1 MAFNLTAQLNVAL
14 NTASLKNAANTI
26 NSQLKDVGAVSLGI
40 PKNDGDSLRYIKV
53 QAAEASTAMEQFGR
67 QSGLAAKRFVAFTLT
82 AGAIITFTSSLKQA
96 LTAAVDF
103 DREMIRLTQVSTDS
117 VGQVGAVGA
126 EVSRLSKNYGVS
138 SKELLTT
145 AVTLKQANLSLAD
158 TKVALEALAQAA
170 LAPSFD
176 NLRDTTEGAIA
187 VMNQFG
193 ISAKDLGNALGAINA
208 VAAEFAVE
216 AQDLIEGVRK
226 AGGAF
231 KSAGGDLNEFLALF
245 TSIRQTTRESAES
258 IGTGL
263 RTIFTRVQRN
273 ETVEALKEIGVQLRY
288 TADEAKAAGDLGL
301 ANQFVGPYEA
311 VKRLSG
317 ALNELRST
325 DPRFSAI
332 IEELGGYRQISKVI
346 PLIQE
351 FGVAQK
357 ALGVAQIG
365 GASLALNAAQA
376 QEAFGVKIQKVKEEF
391 ADFIRNLTNTS
402 SFRSLIDLL
411 LGAASAGIALAD
423 SLKGVLPVIT
433 AIAAVKTVQSLTGF
447 AKGFGSTAFSPA
459 PANQPST
466 FSPFLP
472 TGTRRASGGIIK
484 MAKGGVVPG
493 VGRGDKVPALLE
505 PGELVIPRNRFEYG
519 GLASNLKS
527 QTIKQLVQYVDV
539 DEGKYSAGQR
549 INPTDNIVYNIK
561 YSGVSDPSSIDPKIP
576 FPEQGK
582 IFEQHVAQRF
592 GGKLAKGNFAVDM
605 FAGNYPYEIK
615 NTKEFVPETELEDKL
630 VRFRVAQGIK
640 QFSNSFYKNETINLG
655 ELGVVYNTAKI
666 SDLDKL
672 NDKGVTV
679 LDKNKDIKSLV
690 KTDAATAKLDPSVK
704 PFVAPKGKALGGLVP
719 GVGNTDSVPL
729 DLPIG
734 SYVVKKS
741 SVNSIGASNLS
752 RLGRASGGVIPSLV
766 MPGEYIYSPDE
777 TKQIGVSNLNHMNTT
792 GRKKFAS
799 GGYGTL
805 TPAEIKNAQR
815 VEQQLKIPTNKA
827 EKRQNRQE
835 AIAVAEDIT
844 NTSKQVKA
852 LEPLYKQ
859 QANKVAQGQKN
870 EENINARRADILKTM
885 EERKGI
891 LKDVKAKEQ
900 EERDIQ
906 ARHISNAKAKEQEI
920 RGLET
925 QKRGVAVGSREE
937 KAIDK
942 KIQSATRVKTNYENL
957 AANKQASIDAAAST
971 TAEAQKNVGQSVDN
985 LKQVNK
991 SAARNKA
998 FVDQAQ
1004 KDLEKTGSQ
1013 VNALK
1018 NKYSSDQNG
1027 NFTKEGK
1034 VITSNYGETYNKT
1047 LKKELSNYKK
1057 LYGEEATGSTR
1068 EAITTNLKDRAKAGY
1083 FNQLKSFSEAKGLTF
1098 NETLANKQADQM
1110 AKEVEAGRRKVQTT
1124 STGEFYDKNL
1134 AKQLKSEGYSAT
1146 GEKGRLR
1153 KITDFGKGLV
1163 SKEGLQ
1169 NSAFA
1174 VSSGIGLLGSAIGP
1188 QQDDYKKAI
1197 AGGTQGEEVAKAG
1210 AKISG
1215 GLTGAAT
1222 GLAIGSFAGPFGMA
1236 AGALIGGIV
1245 GVASGLA
1252 DAEKQIS
1259 NIKLEES
1266 GNKLKN
1272 AFEVAATS
1280 FGKISQ
1286 TNLTEITMLQSKIDE
1301 EISKKANASTSYFT
1315 KFNPFGAK
1323 SLAEQSAETGSVER
1337 KSQYAGQASGINSL
1351 LSKQIQE
1358 DIKSS
1363 PIVKD
1368 EKGKPKPYNIEG
1380 FFNDNANAD
1389 QITRL
1394 AIGLGQPIDKI
1405 KKQLSTFAKDFERQ
1419 QNAVKNQTQAI
1430 EAAQKLSTAFSL
1442 ISDASTNAANSLNNL
1457 TPAFQNITDSLS
1469 SNFSVSQKQKISSE
1483 IQLPSIDPKAFLSNL
1498 TNVTGGLGSSGQNLQ
1513 SSGTVL
1519 AEMSSLLPSIL
1530 ANIRPNDMGSGKDP
1544 QSALRSALTSQLR
1557 DKGLNENQ
1565 IQSYVNSVVGKMG
1578 EDFTKMLSE
1587 SGGDYNEL
1595 AKKLMSNV
1603 SDPFLNAFKAVTAN
1617 LEKAADAYVG
1627 GINKLVQST
1636 LTTVQE
1642 FDKLSKIQQQTRNI
1656 RKNTAIEDEVKRQ
1669 KKARPFSD
1677 VNENVIGL
1685 DMTSVADQTQA
1696 FREQQNRL
1704 TGVDAKG
1711 KQLTPDEIQARIV
1724 ENRSKIEQAQ
1734 TKQNNS
1740 KLTEENGK
1748 GRGDYVDATNELG
1761 RLKVE
1766 ASLLNQAM
1774 KNLADSTEEISVIEQ
1789 RVGKIRQEIAKE
1801 EQANAKKQGETEDQ
1815 GQKLLTSSPEQ
1826 LQRLQAGAQL
1836 TNAAKS
1842 IGGNLLR
1849 FNIEQRKAIFEYLDF
1864 SGDEGKK
1871 LKSQLLQASG
1881 FVSKPETGMQDR
1893 FGPQLTQ
1900 LNAQLLAVMAIREQA
1915 QINIIKDQQTL
1926 QGAFFTQ
1933 LSAQNEVFFTRLG
1946 QQLLMPQV
1954 AQQQQIGLESNAK
1967 LTDMRASANSVGLF
1981 NPLDQFAAQ
1990 NGKKNGQD
1998 YYSDVVRPKTKE
2010 ITSFLDAEQK
2020 RRQIV
2025 ASQNAFVG
2033 QETSIAGQSIK
2044 VGQFDING
2052 LITALGRNQVVQ
2064 NSGLDIAKIST
2075 EIEKRNNGQAD
2086 PKVLGEIIASVIRKN
2101 LTLAQTEQ
2109 EAIQGNLAGKLGLS
2123 INDKGGISQNQQN
2136 SEKGLGGFVMQLIGQ
2151 NTTGAVFAQATED
2164 VKRLGGVIGT
2174 QFTAQIAILEGQA
2187 AAATAQVA
2195 ALNAQIAAL
2204 GQPKPQVQ
2212 NPQNV
2217 NAIAPPQAANP
2228 PVAQPIP
2235 QIAPIPQ
2242 MPGNPFFRPVA
2253 PQGKSTGGM
2262 VTHSSAMV
2270 GADPKVFKPIGPDT
2284 IPAMLNHGE
2293 YVVNAKATSENLPLL
2308 QALNG
2313 GGTVKPTKAMNA
2325 GGAVNYLQVGG
2336 GPIDAPFPVNRVEAK
2351 RILDSEKQRRI
2362 DLAVLEKF
2370 GNLRGSWRRNALN
2383 NSLRIQAGDSN
2394 ITNIPYK
2401 NGQLAVSAIVS
2412 PAFSEPWTP
2421 IKDITTAGLQTN
2433 NLNRSQKE
2441 ALSRKLI
2448 FGMPLNIKPVN
2459 YQWITGVA
2467 DKYIRGDL
2475 TQGQK
2480 NTNANANRNVFDI
2493 TAKDEQGNT
2502 REYYRRRANLD
2513 PFFQE
2518 LLIYGGPDREVGEGN
2533 RFVDKYGFNLQDENF
2548 PVLGFSKGGQAGG
2561 RTPAMVQSG
2570 EFIVGADKAK
2580 KNKGLLDHMNGGGKV
2595 SYLSFG
2601 GMMKKDEF
2609 MRNSWN
2615 PGENALYD
2623 SLKGVGRLKI
2633 KRTDPIRLGAV
2644 GEVGPQ
2650 IPRETASYRD
2660 YTRHYLGERK
2670 AAQISRVL
2678 DRSPELDDNAP
2689 TTRLRKTSTQ
2699 LDAMLRSGELD
2710 TLSELSAGI
2719 YRKKYDVATT
2729 YPQGNS
2735 MLEIDTLRHEFG
2747 GHGAQYAAEIEGS
2760 RLNNAASG
2768 SFDMEGL
2775 ANDKKPTRFLAE
2787 LHARMV
2793 QLKDPLA
2800 RFEMFKYFS
2809 TSNGAAAAYGS
2820 SPWLGK
2826 DGRGWH
2832 EDALKY
2838 ANENDGLVR
2847 IDDLLKG
2854 RGKGKEVM
2862 LIEEIMR
2869 RAGKDTS
2876 VTTQIDGKTYLDAKK
2891 AFDFKP
2897 MPTVKLSA
2905 ADEIVRNTF
2914 AGTESSID
2922 RSVQP
2927 KKTVG
2932 ALNPKVVTP
2941 PVTKPIGPSF
2951 VGAGKK
2957 AIVAGAVGAISLFG
2971 AEKAYGQGPFT
2982 IDAPVVNANPAA
2994 DEGDNLEKI
3003 AALSKK
3009 RWDAALMVGGVGAV
3023 GAVGAFVGYKIK
3035 QASTKSTN
3043 ASIANLF
3050 PGDALEEKRSQYR
3063 NGDVKTRL
3071 EMIKKL
3077 KKVSPERVK
3086 ENARFIRNTTSSN
3099 PLARNIPGV
3108 GFLQYLPSD
3117 AVKGIGNIGK
3127 GIGNIVSNFNSGELG
3142 ASIIKALT
3150 VGKSDEIP
3158 MNKAGGVD
3166 WGKNIP
3172 TNQIE
3177 ASIKSPDTTPQMRA
3191 VLQKILDERAGKPT
3205 SEVSTKPVGSTEP
3218 TKPTKPLS
3226 SATEAAEL
3234 AQYERDAANF
3244 KPGDV
3249 EKAKAQK
3256 AIDNAKKAS
3265 QLKEEAAAKALE
3277 EIRNDAKKRGSS
3289 TASIDVDIDKPKLK
3303 GKPTFQTETI
3313 LKKNKTIIEKPR
3325 NFIRNFG
3332 DIGSLTP
3339 DEIRTRNQ
3347 RGFIYG
3353 IGQAIANQRNA
3364 NVVNA
3369 QANMAAIFAANQQV
3383 AAAQGNA
3390 GRAGAPA
3397 GGRPVVPIVRPVVPP
3412 VVAPVV
3418 APVVPPVVPPV
3429 VQQVVPEIVPELKPI
3444 VVENKPPIV
3453 QELKPPVETKP
3464 TVKPKPYRD
3473 PSTTEGGNTKP
3484 GPKPLKVDRFGHPTG
3499 DTSKPTKPVVPPST
3513 KPTVTPPAEIFGPP
3527 KPAEI
3532 FGPLP
3537 PVVTPEVVPQVNPT
3551 EPVVTPEVKPQVT
3564 PEVTPN
3570 KPVVPPSTKPPV
3582 SPLDTELNLKDPT
3595 IINEPRKPSLF
3606 KPQPDSI
3613 NAPGVNLDG
3622 DIRRQAAL
3630 KYIQERVN
3638 LLRENAFAGAGEIN
3652 QASANWT
3659 GWSRDEIKAM
3669 NQDAQNI
3676 INIKD
3681 NKKTAAERLFRMK
3694 SIANAKVVGG
3704 INLATGVIGPHV
3716 LDIVANYL
3724 RNPVELRKAEALK
3737 EAGKATLT
3745 TGATFAVLGTL
3756 ASYVPAVAHF
3766 LPVLEPLMAPV
3777 LLDSVSNLSNS
3788 IAGIA
3793 GDDQIANTI
3802 KVWQKG
3808 FPDIASIY
3816 PAKGKERSL
3825 LESIT
3830 PEGNEGANV
3839 NAEGLTL
3846 AGGALLGTG
3855 LIAGGV
3861 ALAPLVVAAGVGSL
3875 VVGAYKVAL
3884 DAQAVGERKKRLG
3897 ENLSVRRT
3905 LDKRFQRRGF
3915 NSIDADFMLNPEKK
3929 EYVDLQNNDPSTF
3942 ATRFSDELEAS
3953 VIPLET
3959 LTMNDRAKK
3968 GNWRDVAGSMIT
3980 FPYFSANDAKTYEAL
3995 EEYEKT
4001 ISQTQGG
4008 RDRNI
4013 LNQDRLGLSS
4023 EFASEITDLE
4033 KGQANEQTLTGVRAK
4048 YLAKITKDDP
4058 LKRDPK
4064 TNQLTDTDIQEVMDE
4079 NKKAAIFS
4087 RVAFKDEKNYP
4098 MIRSRLYELQKNNDP
4113 LYEQILNSLNADK
4126 IDLYKRIGK
4135 EKYVPEFS
4143 ELIDGNK
4150 YPLDDTV
4157 IPDYQ
4162 PNWELLQNNDPVEF
4176 ARSKILAYDIAKG
4189 VLGNKLSE
4197 INKASSFPVLND
4209 DKTTYDNLSK
4219 KYLNDKSF
4227 IRKWRTK
4234 RDNYPEQWRIAEQKE
4249 NDLPI
4254 LSQAIT
4260 DVYPKYDFAKAFLYG
4275 NKDIF
4280 PKGYIDQYG
4289 EQEAKEKAFYVD
4301 KSGVANNE
4309 DLSKIPKEDLQKAAF
4324 KLFLGKRIQ
4333 DADFKWGKILP
4344 TPVDANYNKI
4354 GERQREVYP
4363 TQNPWF
4369 KYDPRKE
4376 SNKTD
4381 DMVADRFLQPA
4392 RELEFPVARQTQP
4405 NPPKYMASGGIVPS
4419 SAPNPDPSFF
4429 KAKGSDTVP
4438 AILSPGEYVVNA
4450 RATSAN
4456 LPLLQNLNSG
4466 GAVKYLYRGGNLT
4479 AINPFYA
4486 AYSGQSPG
4494 RGYISSK
4501 TRYNNPMDERADQ
4514 GTGLYDPVSGG
4525 RYRPTRYQRKRTDF
4539 DIGTQGYLASR
4550 VYNPRVT
4557 ANTLGNLANYRADR
4571 SGILNRPDLFK
4582 YYKFNYGTEILK
4594 KHSDEFGFSG
4604 QGEKDKKQAKNRFG
4618 SINFSGGPI
4627 PNYVG
4632 GLNTLSNSPYG
4643 SAKMAGASKFAMEDA
4658 VFNDILNNKE
4668 ISRAPITGY
4677 RTSAVGSSYISGL
4690 IGGPPNHGENGQN
4703 YDKVSLNDY
4712 INELGFSEAGNQSF
4726 QGVSANKAL
4735 ASSSLADV
4743 PGSNVGIAQQA
4754 ISRLQKDGLG
4764 SLSVNNTDVAAST
4777 ALDVIKNARI
4787 SQANE
4792 PYQQISSPRP
4802 APNPYYNLANN
4813 RVQGNRVF
4821 SSGPSYFKG
4830 FANGGSS
4837 TDTQPA
4843 MLTPGEFVVSKQA
4856 VNRVGT
4862 SFLDKV
4868 NNYAKG
4874 GPVGYFSGGTGEGR
4888 GAISS
4893 FDSSELKN
4901 AGNNLRVAG
4910 ESVAVGA
4917 GTLNQ
4922 TLQVVS
4928 GSFNSASSTFN
4939 QAISIMNTA
4948 ASAMN
4953 SASRNFQVAVNDLT
4967 SALDR
4972 IPKTITLAIAPLS
4985 LNVSFNTPSILLAI
4999 QQSLSGI
5006 TLNVA
5011 GMIASAIRQNKN
5023 DNFA

>member
-40 PKNDGDSLRYIKV
+40 PKNDGESLKYIKV

-103 DREMIRLTQVSTDS
+103 DREMVRLTQVSTDS

-138 SKELLTT
+138 SKDLLTT

-176 NLRDTTEGAIA
+176 NLKDTTEGAIA

-273 ETVEALKEIGVQLRY
+273 QTVEALKEIGVELRY

-357 ALGVAQIG
+357 ALGIAQIG

-402 SFRSLIDLL
+402 SFRALIDLL

-447 AKGFGSTAFSPA
+447 AKGFGNTAFSPA

-472 TGTRRASGGIIK
+472 TGGRKASGGIIK

-505 PGELVIPRNRFEYG
+505 PGELVIPRGRFEYG

-527 QTIKQLVQYVDV
+527 PTIKQLVQYVDV

-561 YSGVSDPSSIDPKIP
+561 YSGVNDPSSIDPKIP

-630 VRFRVAQGIK
+630 VRFRIAQGIK

-690 KTDAATAKLDPSVK
+690 KTDAATAKLDPSVT
-704 PFVAPKGKALGGLVP
+704 PFVAPKSPPKGKALGGLVP

-734 SYVVKKS
+734 SYVIKKS

-752 RLGRASGGVIPSLV
+752 RLGRAGGGVIPSLV

-777 TKQIGVSNLNHMNTT
+777 TKQIGVSNLDHMNTT

-815 VEQQLKIPTNKA
+815 VEQQLRIPTNSR
-827 EKRQNRQE
+827 ERDQNRQQ
-835 AIAVAEDIT
+835 AIGVAQDIT
-844 NTSKQVKA
+844 QTGKDIKPLLDANRQVTRQILVGLRYEKLLTEEKGKLTEA
-852 LEPLYKQ
+852 LSQ
-859 QANKVAQGQKN
+859 Q
-870 EENINARRADILKTM
+870 E
-885 EERKGI
+885 
-891 LKDVKAKEQ
+891 KDVRKAKKAEQ
-900 EERDIQ
+900 RDIR
-906 ARHISNAKAKEQEI
+906 A
-920 RGLET
+920 
-925 QKRGVAVGSREE
+925 GVPTTAST
-937 KAIDK
+937 
-942 KIQSATRVKTNYENL
+942 ATRVAAEQAYATTLSKLGNVNTEL
-957 AANKQASIDAAAST
+957 ADNRKKI
-971 TAEAQKNVGQSVDN
+971 GQDERSRVRVQGDI
-985 LKQVNK
+985 
-991 SAARNKA
+991 
-998 FVDQAQ
+998 
-1004 KDLEKTGSQ
+1004 EK
-1013 VNALK
+1013 LK
-1018 NKYSSDQNG
+1018 NKYQKNPDG
-1027 NFTKEGK
+1027 NLTKDGE
-1034 VITSNYGETYNKT
+1034 VITSTYGNAY
-1047 LKKELSNYKK
+1047 KKELKSNLSDYKK
-1057 LYGEEATGSTR
+1057 LYGEEATGSSRRGVR
-1068 EAITTNLKDRAKAGY
+1068 ENLQERVKAGY
-1083 FNQLKSFSEAKGLTF
+1083 FQQLKSFSEAKGLEF
-1098 NETLANKQADQM
+1098 NEGFANKQADQM
-1110 AKEVEAGRRKVQTT
+1110 AKETRAGRRKLQTT
-1124 STGEFYDKNL
+1124 GTGEFYDANL

-1197 AGGTQGEEVAKAG
+1197 AGGTQSEDIAKAG

-1301 EISKKANASTSYFT
+1301 EISKKADASTSYLT
-1315 KFNPFGAK
+1315 KFNPFGSK
-1323 SLAEQSAETGSVER
+1323 SLAVQSAESGAIER
-1337 KSQYAGQASGINSL
+1337 KNQYAGQASGINSL

-1358 DIKSS
+1358 DVKSS
-1363 PIVKD
+1363 PVVKD
-1368 EKGKPKPYNIEG
+1368 ENGKPKPYNIEG

-1405 KKQLSTFAKDFERQ
+1405 KKQLATFAKDFEKQ
-1419 QNAVKNQTQAI
+1419 QNAAKNQTQAI
-1430 EAAQKLSTAFSL
+1430 EAAQKLSISFSL
-1442 ISDASTNAANSLNNL
+1442 IADASNNAANSLNNL
-1457 TPAFQNITDSLS
+1457 TPAFQNISDSLF

-1483 IQLPSIDPKAFLSNL
+1483 IQLPSIDPKAFVSNL
-1498 TNVTGGLGSSGQNLQ
+1498 TNVTGGLGSSGQDLQ
-1513 SSGTVL
+1513 SSGMVL
-1519 AEMSSLLPSIL
+1519 AQMSSLLPSIL
-1530 ANIRPNDMGSGKDP
+1530 ANIRPNDMGGGKDP
-1544 QSALRSALTSQLR
+1544 QSALRSALTAQL
-1557 DKGLNENQ
+1557 KNVGGLDETQ
-1565 IQSYVNSVVGKMG
+1565 IQSHVNSVVGKMG
-1578 EDFTKMLSE
+1578 EDFAKMLSE

-1603 SDPFLNAFKAVTAN
+1603 SDPFLNAFKAITVN
-1617 LEKAADAYVG
+1617 LEKAADTYVG
-1627 GINKLVQST
+1627 GINKLAQAT

-1642 FDKLSKIQQQTRNI
+1642 YDKLSKIQQQTRNI
-1656 RKNTAIEDEVKRQ
+1656 RTNIAIEDEIKKQ
-1669 KKARPFSD
+1669 KKAKPFSD
-1677 VNENVIGL
+1677 VHENVIGL
-1685 DMTSVADQTQA
+1685 NMTSVADQTQA
-1696 FREQQNRL
+1696 FREQQARL
-1704 TGVDAKG
+1704 TGVNANDQ
-1711 KQLTPDEIQARIV
+1711 QLTPDQIQAKIV
-1724 ENRSKIEQAQ
+1724 ENRSRTEKAQ

-1740 KLTEENGK
+1740 KLTAKE

-1761 RLKVE
+1761 KLKVE

-1774 KNLADSTEEISVIEQ
+1774 KNLADSTEEISAIEQ
-1789 RVGKIRQEIAKE
+1789 RVGKIKQEIAKE
-1801 EQANAKKQGETEDQ
+1801 EQDNARKQSETEHQGE
-1815 GQKLLTSSPEQ
+1815 KLLTSSPEQ

-1849 FNIEQRKAIFEYLDF
+1849 FNTEQRKAIFEYLDF

-1871 LKSQLLQASG
+1871 LKSQFLQASG
-1881 FVSKPETGMQDR
+1881 FVSKPETQMQDK

-1900 LNAQLLAVMAIREQA
+1900 LNAQLLAVMAVREQA
-1915 QINIIKDQQTL
+1915 QTNIIKDQQTL

-1954 AQQQQIGLESNAK
+1954 AQQQQIGFETNAK
-1967 LTDMRASANSVGLF
+1967 LTDMRASAKSVGLF
-1981 NPLDQFAAQ
+1981 NPLDQFAAR
-1990 NGKKNGQD
+1990 NGKENGQA
-1998 YYSDVVRPKTKE
+1998 YYNDIVRPKTKE

-2020 RRQIV
+2020 RRQIA
-2025 ASQNAFVG
+2025 ASQNAFNG
-2033 QETSIAGQSIK
+2033 QETSIADQSIK
-2044 VGQFDING
+2044 GGQFDING
-2052 LITALGRNQVVQ
+2052 LITALGRNQVIQ
-2064 NSGLDIAKIST
+2064 NSGLDIEKIST
-2075 EIEKRNNGQAD
+2075 QIQKDNNGGTD
-2086 PKVLGEIIASVIRKN
+2086 PKQLGQIIASVIKEK

-2123 INDKGGISQNQQN
+2123 INDKGTISQNQKN
-2136 SEKGLGGFVMQLIGQ
+2136 SENGLGGFVMQLIGQ
-2151 NTTGAVFAQATED
+2151 NTTGSVFAQATED

-2174 QFTAQIAILEGQA
+2174 QFTAQITNLEGQA
-2187 AAATAQVA
+2187 AAAAAQVA
-2195 ALNAQIAAL
+2195 ALNIQIGAL
-2204 GQPKPQVQ
+2204 GQPKP
-2212 NPQNV
+2212 PAPNV
-2217 NAIAPPQAANP
+2217 NPLAPQQAGNL
-2228 PVAQPIP
+2228 PVAQVGINPALLAAMQNQGPIFQNP
-2235 QIAPIPQ
+2235 AMDPNQLGPILPN
-2242 MPGNPFFRPVA
+2242 NPLFRPVA

-2293 YVVNAKATSENLPLL
+2293 YVVNAKATAENLPLL

-2313 GGTVKPTKAMNA
+2313 GGTVKPTKAMND

-2336 GPIDAPFPVNRVEAK
+2336 GPIDAPFPVNRVEA
-2351 RILDSEKQRRI
+2351 RRLLESEKQRRI
-2362 DLAVLEKF
+2362 DLAILEKF

-2383 NSLRIQAGDSN
+2383 NSLRIQAGDSDL
-2394 ITNIPYK
+2394 TNIPYQ
-2401 NGQLAVSAIVS
+2401 GGEFLVSAIVS

-2433 NLNRSQKE
+2433 NLNPQQKE
-2441 ALSRKLI
+2441 ALSKRQI

-2459 YQWITGVA
+2459 YQYITGVT

-2475 TQGQK
+2475 TQDQK
-2480 NTNANANRNVFDI
+2480 NSNFNANRNVFDV
-2493 TAKDEQGNT
+2493 TAKDAQGNT
-2502 REYYRRRANLD
+2502 KEYYRRRANLN
-2513 PFFQE
+2513 PFFQG
-2518 LLIYGGPDREVGEGN
+2518 LLVYGAPVQFGENKKFSDR
-2533 RFVDKYGFNLQDENF
+2533 FGFSLADENF
-2548 PVLGFSKGGQAGG
+2548 PVLGFSKGGQAGR

-2623 SLKGVGRLKI
+2623 DLKGVGRLKI

-2644 GEVGPQ
+2644 GEMGPQ
-2650 IPRETASYRD
+2650 IPRERASYRD
-2660 YTRHYLGERK
+2660 YARHYLGEGK

-2678 DRSPELDDNAP
+2678 DRPPGLDDNAP
-2689 TTRLRKTSTQ
+2689 TTRLRKTSR
-2699 LDAMLRSGELD
+2699 LFDDMLRSGELD
-2710 TLSELSAGI
+2710 RPSELTAGI
-2719 YRKKYDVATT
+2719 YKPKYDVATT

-2747 GHGAQYAAEIEGS
+2747 GHGAQFAAEIKGS
-2760 RLNNAASG
+2760 RLNNTVSG

-2775 ANDKKPTRFLAE
+2775 GNDKKPTRFLAE

-2838 ANENDGLVR
+2838 ANENDGLVK

-2854 RGKGKEVM
+2854 RGKGQEVN

-2876 VTTQIDGKTYLDAKK
+2876 VTTQIDGKTYLDTKK
-2891 AFDFKP
+2891 AFGFKP

-2914 AGTESSID
+2914 AGTESSVD

-2932 ALNPKVVTP
+2932 ASNPK
-2941 PVTKPIGPSF
+2941 IGSPF

-2957 AIVAGAVGAISLFG
+2957 AVVAGLVAGVSLLGAGKSFG
-2971 AEKAYGQGPFT
+2971 QSFGQEFEKP
-2982 IDAPVVNANPAA
+2982 IDAPEIIANPAA
-2994 DEGDNLEKI
+2994 VAGDQLKI
-3003 AALSKK
+3003 QKELSKK
-3009 RWDAALMVGGVGAV
+3009 RWDAALMASFGIAGVGAV
-3023 GAVGAFVGYKIK
+3023 TGLALWAK

-3043 ASIANLF
+3043 NSIANLF
-3050 PGDALEEKRSQYR
+3050 PDDPKNESGVNEKRSQYR
-3063 NGDVKTRL
+3063 NGDIKTRL
-3071 EMIKKL
+3071 KMIEKL
-3077 KKVSPERVK
+3077 SPEIVK

-3099 PLARNIPGV
+3099 PLVRNIPGA
-3108 GFLQYLPSD
+3108 GFLQYLLPD

-3127 GIGNIVSNFNSGELG
+3127 GIGNIVGNFNSGELG
-3142 ASIIKALT
+3142 ANIIKALT

-3166 WGKNIP
+3166 WGKNVP
-3172 TNQIE
+3172 IE
-3177 ASIKSPDTTPQMRA
+3177 MLEAGIKNPDTTPQMRA
-3191 VLQKILDERAGKPT
+3191 VLQKIIDKRTGKPT
-3205 SEVSTKPVGSTEP
+3205 SEVSTKPV
-3218 TKPTKPLS
+3218 S
-3226 SATEAAEL
+3226 STEAADIS
-3234 AQYERDAANF
+3234 QYERDAANF

-3256 AIDNAKKAS
+3256 AID
-3265 QLKEEAAAKALE
+3265 
-3277 EIRNDAKKRGSS
+3277 DAKKQGVLNNELSRKDRATVKKDMAGTTISQLQIDEKAERGKANEFLQAELDKIYGDRKVEKVVTTSGANLTKEERAKFRS
-3289 TASIDVDIDKPKLK
+3289 LSNDERISFLKDKGIKDPKFDTIKSRNTPVDPK
-3303 GKPTFQTETI
+3303 
-3313 LKKNKTIIEKPR
+3313 IIESIQAR
-3325 NFIRNFG
+3325 NPN
-3332 DIGSLTP
+3332 LL
-3339 DEIRTRNQ
+3339 
-3347 RGFIYG
+3347 
-3353 IGQAIANQRNA
+3353 ANQIYNEGRSNVTKGEVFNGPLSPEYIAERNARIAKNLAVYQNIESVRALRAQAFNDANVMLQQERNA
-3364 NVVNA
+3364 NIAHQQGQLDARRARIAEARA
-3369 QANMAAIFAANQQV
+3369 QAAN
-3383 AAAQGNA
+3383 A
-3390 GRAGAPA
+3390 
-3397 GGRPVVPIVRPVVPP
+3397 RPVVPVVRPVVPVVPP

-3418 APVVPPVVPPV
+3418 APVIPPVVPVEPVVPEPVKPIVAEKPPV
-3429 VQQVVPEIVPELKPI
+3429 VQEF
-3444 VVENKPPIV
+3444 KPPV
-3453 QELKPPVETKP
+3453 VETKP
-3464 TVKPKPYRD
+3464 VTTPIEPPK
-3473 PSTTEGGNTKP
+3473 STKP
-3484 GPKPLKVDRFGHPTG
+3484 IPKVVPEVTPQVT
-3499 DTSKPTKPVVPPST
+3499 PNKPVVPPSN
-3513 KPTVTPPAEIFGPP
+3513 KPIVTPPPIETT
-3527 KPAEI
+3527 
-3532 FGPLP
+3532 PL
-3537 PVVTPEVVPQVNPT
+3537 VTPT
-3551 EPVVTPEVKPQVT
+3551 EPVVIPEVTPEVKPQVT
-3564 PEVTPN
+3564 PEVVPQVTPN
-3570 KPVVPPSTKPPV
+3570 KPVVPPSTKPVVVPPIVTTPLVTPPV
-3582 SPLDTELNLKDPT
+3582 VTPPVVTPEVKPNDTTKPTPRTPASTKLFGPLESPIDYRRAEA
-3595 IINEPRKPSLF
+3595 F
-3606 KPQPDSI
+3606 KFLQDRI
-3613 NAPGVNLDG
+3613 
-3622 DIRRQAAL
+3622 
-3630 KYIQERVN
+3630 N
-3638 LLRENAFAGAGEIN
+3638 LLRENAGVSAGEIN
-3652 QASANWT
+3652 QANAR
-3659 GWSRDEIKAM
+3659 WSGFSKAELDRM
-3669 NQDAQNI
+3669 NSDARSM
-3676 INIKD
+3676 INLSD

-3694 SIANAKVVGG
+3694 TIANAKVVGG

-3724 RNPVELRKAEALK
+3724 RNPAELRKAEALK

-3788 IAGIA
+3788 IEGIA

-3816 PAKGKERSL
+3816 PAKGKERSF
-3825 LESIT
+3825 LENLT
-3830 PEGNEGANV
+3830 PEGSEGANV

-3861 ALAPLVVAAGVGSL
+3861 ALAPVTVAAGVGSL

-3929 EYVDLQNNDPSTF
+3929 EYIDLQNNDPSTF

-4008 RDRNI
+4008 RDRNV
-4013 LNQDRLGLSS
+4013 LNQDRLGFSS
-4023 EFASEITDLE
+4023 DFASEITDLE
-4033 KGQANEQTLTGVRAK
+4033 KGQANEQTLTAVRAK

-4058 LKRDPK
+4058 LKRDKKGTLDPF
-4064 TNQLTDTDIQEVMDE
+4064 DSDIKEVMDE

-4098 MIRSRLYELQKNNDP
+4098 MLRGRLYELQKNKDP
-4113 LYEQILNSLNADK
+4113 LYEEILNSLNADK

-4150 YPLDDTV
+4150 YPLDDSV

-4176 ARSKILAYDIAKG
+4176 ARSKILAYNIAKG
-4189 VLGNKLSE
+4189 VLENKLSE
-4197 INKASSFPVLND
+4197 INKASSFSILTD
-4209 DKTTYDNLSK
+4209 DKKTYDDLSK
-4219 KYLNDKSF
+4219 KYFNDKSF
-4227 IRKWRTK
+4227 IAKWILK
-4234 RDNYPEQWRIAEQKE
+4234 RDTYPEKQREAAQKE
-4249 NDLPI
+4249 ANLPT

-4280 PKGYIDQYG
+4280 PKGYIEQYG
-4289 EQEAKEKAFYVD
+4289 EQEAKEKAFYLD
-4301 KSGVANNE
+4301 KSGVANNT

-4324 KLFLGKRIQ
+4324 KLFLGKKIQ

-4376 SNKTD
+4376 SDKTD

-4405 NPPKYMASGGIVPS
+4405 KPPLALASGGIVPS

-4429 KAKGSDTVP
+4429 VAKGSDTVP

-4450 RATSAN
+4450 KATSAN

-4466 GAVKYLYRGGNLT
+4466 GAVKYLYRGGDLQ
-4479 AINPFYA
+4479 AINPYYA
-4486 AYSGQSPG
+4486 RYSGQSPG
-4494 RGYISSK
+4494 SGYIYS
-4501 TRYNNPMDERADQ
+4501 DERD
-4514 GTGLYDPVSGG
+4514 
-4525 RYRPTRYQRKRTDF
+4525 RTDF

-4550 VYNPRVT
+4550 VFNPRVN
-4557 ANTLGNLANYRADR
+4557 ANTLGGLSNYMADR
-4571 SGILNRPDLFK
+4571 TGSLNKKGYGR
-4582 YYKFNYGTEILK
+4582 YTFNNRIGQKHLK
-4594 KHSDEFGFSG
+4594 EFGS
-4604 QGEKDKKQAKNRFG
+4604 EAPYG
-4618 SINFSGGPI
+4618 SIGFGGGPI
-4627 PNYVG
+4627 PDFVG
-4632 GLNTLSNSPYG
+4632 GLNALSDSSFGSPRL
-4643 SAKMAGASKFAMEDA
+4643 AGAAKFSLEDWA
-4658 VFNDILNNKE
+4658 FNDILKNKE

-4677 RTSAVGSSYISGL
+4677 RTSAVGSRYISGL
-4690 IGGPPNHGENGQN
+4690 IGGPPNHGDNGQN
-4703 YDKVSLNDY
+4703 YDKVSLKDY
-4712 INELGFSEAGNQSF
+4712 MNELGFSKAGNQTF
-4726 QGVSANKAL
+4726 QGVGATKAL
-4735 ASSSLADV
+4735 ASGFLADI

-4754 ISRLQKDGLG
+4754 ISSIQNNGLG
-4764 SLSVNNTDVAAST
+4764 RLSVNNTDVAAAT
-4777 ALDVIKNARI
+4777 ALDVIKNARM
-4787 SQANE
+4787 SHYNQ
-4792 PYQQISSPRP
+4792 PSSF
-4802 APNPYYNLANN
+4802 
-4813 RVQGNRVF
+4813 F
-4821 SSGPSYFKG
+4821 S
-4830 FANGGSS
+4830 NGGST

-4843 MLTPGEFVVSKQA
+4843 MLTPGEFVVSKPA
-4856 VNRVGT
+4856 VDRVGT

-4874 GPVGYFSGGTGEGR
+4874 GPVGYFYNGTGKSSGS
-4888 GAISS
+4888 GAIAG
-4893 FDSSELKN
+4893 FDASQLQAA
-4901 AGNNLRVAG
+4901 AG
-4910 ESVAVGA
+4910 SMDSGA
-4917 GTLNQ
+4917 RTLGK
-4922 TLQVVS
+4922 TLEVVS

-4972 IPKTITLAIAPLS
+4972 IPSTINLAIAPLS
-4985 LNVSFNTPSILLAI
+4985 LNVSFNTPSVLLAI

-5011 GMIASAIRQNKN
+5011 AQIRNAITGFQR
-5023 DNFA
+5023 DELA

>member
-1 MAFNLTAQLNVAL
+1 MAFNLTAQLSVAL

-40 PKNDGDSLRYIKV
+40 PKNDADNLRYIKV

-96 LTAAVDF
+96 LTAAVEF

-138 SKELLTT
+138 SKELLGT

-176 NLRDTTEGAIA
+176 NLKDTTEGAIA

-193 ISAKDLGNALGAINA
+193 VSAKDLGNALGAINA

-216 AQDLIEGVRK
+216 AEDLIEGVRK

-301 ANQFVGPYEA
+301 TNQFVGPYEA

-332 IEELGGYRQISKVI
+332 VEELGGYRQISKVI

-447 AKGFGSTAFSPA
+447 AKGFGSTAFAPA
-459 PANQPST
+459 PPNQPST

-519 GLASNLKS
+519 GLASSLKS

-539 DEGKYSAGQR
+539 DEGKYLGGER
-549 INPTDNIVYNIK
+549 INPTDKIAYNIK
-561 YSGVSDPSSIDPKIP
+561 YQGINDPSSVDPKIP
-576 FPEQGK
+576 YLEQGR
-582 IFEQHVAQRF
+582 IFEQNVAKRY

-615 NTKEFVPETELEDKL
+615 NTQEFVPEPQLEDKL
-630 VRFRVAQGIK
+630 VRFRIQQGIK
-640 QFSNSFYKNETINLG
+640 QFSNSFYKNDTINLG

-666 SDLDKL
+666 SDQDKL

-679 LDKNKDIKSLV
+679 LGTNKDIKASV
-690 KTDAATAKLDPSVK
+690 KTDIAAAKKDPSVT
-704 PFVAPKGKALGGLVP
+704 PFVAPKSPPRGKALGGLVP

-734 SYVVKKS
+734 SYVIKKS

-766 MPGEYIYSPDE
+766 MPGEYIYGPDE
-777 TKQIGVSNLNHMNTT
+777 TKQIGVSNLDHMNTT

-799 GGYGTL
+799 GGYGSL
-805 TPAEIKNAQR
+805 TKEEIKIAKQ
-815 VEQQLKIPTNKA
+815 VEGQLRIPTNKA

-835 AIAVAEDIT
+835 AIAVAEDVT
-844 NTSKQVKA
+844 NTNKQVKA

-870 EENINARRADILKTM
+870 EENINNRRAEILKTM
-885 EERKGI
+885 EERKNI

-942 KIQSATRVKTNYENL
+942 KIQDATRVKTNYENL

-971 TAEAQKNVGQSVDN
+971 TAEAQKNVGQSFNN
-985 LKQVNK
+985 LKQVNQ

-1004 KDLEKTGSQ
+1004 KDLEKTGSEI
-1013 VNALK
+1013 NALK
-1018 NKYSSDQNG
+1018 NKYKDNPDG
-1027 NFTKEGK
+1027 NITKDGK
-1034 VITSNYGETYNKT
+1034 VITSNYGEAYNKT

-1068 EAITTNLKDRAKAGY
+1068 EAITTNLKERAKAGY

-1110 AKEVEAGRRKVQTT
+1110 ATEAEAGRRKLRTT
-1124 STGEFYDKNL
+1124 STGEFYDASL
-1134 AKQLKSEGYSAT
+1134 AKRLKAEGYSAT

-1153 KITDFGKGLV
+1153 KLTDFGKGLV

-1174 VSSGIGLLGSAIGP
+1174 VSSGVGLLASAIGP
-1188 QQDDYKKAI
+1188 QAEDYKKAI
-1197 AGGTQGEEVAKAG
+1197 AGGTQGEDVVKAG

-1236 AGALIGGIV
+1236 AGALIGGIAGLV
-1245 GVASGLA
+1245 SGLN

-1259 NIKLEES
+1259 NIKLEEA

-1272 AFEVAATS
+1272 AFDVAAAS

-1286 TNLTEITMLQSKIDE
+1286 ENLNEITTLQSKIDA
-1301 EISKKANASTSYFT
+1301 EITTKSKASTTFFSRKSYADQEAS
-1315 KFNPFGAK
+1315 NAY
-1323 SLAEQSAETGSVER
+1323 VER
-1337 KSQYAGQASGINSL
+1337 RSQYSGQASGINAL

-1358 DIKSS
+1358 DIKSL
-1363 PIVKD
+1363 PKD
-1368 EKGKPKPYNIEG
+1368 NQGKQTPYNVQG
-1380 FFNDNANAD
+1380 FFQDNANMA
-1389 QITRL
+1389 QIAKL
-1394 AIGLGQPIDKI
+1394 AIGLDQPISKI
-1405 KKQLSTFAKDFERQ
+1405 KKQFETFAKDFERQ
-1419 QNAVKNQTQAI
+1419 QNIAKNQMQAI
-1430 EAAQKLSTAFSL
+1430 EGAQKLSTAFSL
-1442 ISDASTNAANSLNNL
+1442 IADASNNAANSLNNL
-1457 TPAFQNITDSLS
+1457 TPAFQTIADSLS
-1469 SNFSVSQKQKISSE
+1469 SNFSVSQKQKISGE
-1483 IQLPSIDPKAFLSNL
+1483 IQLPSIDPKAFISNL

-1513 SSGTVL
+1513 SSGMVL
-1519 AEMSSLLPSIL
+1519 AQMSSILPSIL
-1530 ANIRPNDMGSGKDP
+1530 STIRPSDMGGGKDP
-1544 QSALRSALTSQLR
+1544 QSALRSALTAQL
-1557 DKGLNENQ
+1557 KGVGGLDETQ
-1565 IQSYVNSVVGKMG
+1565 IQSYVNSVVGRMG
-1578 EDFTKMLSE
+1578 EDFAKMLAE

-1603 SDPFLNAFKAVTAN
+1603 SDPFLNAFKTITAN
-1617 LEKAADAYVG
+1617 LEKAADTYVG
-1627 GINKLVQST
+1627 GINKLAQAT

-1642 FDKLSKIQQQTRNI
+1642 YDKLSKIQQQTRNI
-1656 RKNTAIEDEVKRQ
+1656 RTNIAIEDEVKKQ
-1669 KKARPFSD
+1669 KRAKPFSD

-1685 DMTSVADQTQA
+1685 NMTSVADQTQA
-1696 FREQQNRL
+1696 FREQQARL
-1704 TGVDAKG
+1704 TGVNANG
-1711 KQLTPDEIQARIV
+1711 QQLTPDQIQAKIV
-1724 ENRSKIEQAQ
+1724 ENRARTEQAQ
-1734 TKQNNS
+1734 IRQNNS
-1740 KLTEENGK
+1740 KLTAKE
-1748 GRGDYVDATNELG
+1748 GRGDYVEATNELG

-1774 KNLADSTEEISVIEQ
+1774 KNLADSTEEISAIEQ

-1801 EQANAKKQGETEDQ
+1801 EQDNARKQSETENQGE
-1815 GQKLLTSSPEQ
+1815 KLLTSSPEQ
-1826 LQRLQAGAQL
+1826 LQRLQAGSQL
-1836 TNAAKS
+1836 ANVAKS

-1849 FNIEQRKAIFEYLDF
+1849 FNTEQRKAIFEYLDF

-1871 LKSQLLQASG
+1871 LKSQFLQASG
-1881 FVSKPETGMQDR
+1881 FVSKPETGMQDK

-1926 QGAFFTQ
+1926 QGAFFTE

-1967 LTDMRASANSVGLF
+1967 LTDMRASANSVGIF

-1990 NGKKNGQD
+1990 NGRVNGQA
-1998 YYSDVVRPKTKE
+1998 YYNDIVRPKTRE
-2010 ITSFLDAEQK
+2010 ITSFLNAEEERK
-2020 RRQIV
+2020 KIIGLKTE
-2025 ASQNAFVG
+2025 VG
-2033 QETSIAGQSIK
+2033 NDSGIIAGAALAPGADFGAS
-2044 VGQFDING
+2044 
-2052 LITALGRNQVVQ
+2052 LATALGRNKAVQ
-2064 NSGLDIAKIST
+2064 NSNI
-2075 EIEKRNNGQAD
+2075 N
-2086 PKVLGEIIASVIRKN
+2086 LGELVKEIQSVNDGDTDPTKLANIITFKINEKLSLLQA
-2101 LTLAQTEQ
+2101 EQ
-2109 EAIQGNLAGKLGLS
+2109 EKIQGGLAGKLGLS
-2123 INDKGGISQNQQN
+2123 ITTNRNGDNVIDQNQQN
-2136 SEKGLGGFVMQLIGQ
+2136 AQNGLGGFVLKLLEK
-2151 NTTGAVFAQATED
+2151 NVTGSAFNQATED
-2164 VKRLGGVIGT
+2164 VKRLGGFIGT
-2174 QFTAQIAILEGQA
+2174 TFTAQMAALETQSTA
-2187 AAATAQVA
+2187 AAQQVKI
-2195 ALNAQIAAL
+2195 LTDQIAAL
-2204 GQPKPQVQ
+2204 GQLKPQVQ
-2212 NPQNV
+2212 NPKNV
-2217 NAIAPPQAANP
+2217 NAIAPPQVANP

-2235 QIAPIPQ
+2235 QIPQNIPQ
-2242 MPGNPFFRPVA
+2242 IQIQMAGNQPQPVVV
-2253 PQGKSTGGM
+2253 QGKSTGGM
-2262 VTHSSAMV
+2262 VTHSSAIV

-2284 IPAMLNHGE
+2284 IPAMLNDGE
-2293 YVVNAKATSENLPLL
+2293 YVVNAKATAENLPLL

-2325 GGAVNYLQVGG
+2325 GGPVKYLADGAFVGNDPAAAALGARLSVNQL
-2336 GPIDAPFPVNRVEAK
+2336 EA
-2351 RILDSEKQRRI
+2351 RRI
-2362 DLAVLEKF
+2362 INDQKQKMVDIAVRQKF

-2383 NSLRIQAGDSN
+2383 NSLRIQSGDIN
-2394 ITNIPYK
+2394 LTNIPYE
-2401 NGQLAVSAIVS
+2401 NGSYKGVSAIVS
-2412 PAFSEPWTP
+2412 PAFDQPWTV
-2421 IKDITTAGLQTN
+2421 IKDITTTGLRTN
-2433 NLNRSQKE
+2433 NLNPQKKE
-2441 ALSRKLI
+2441 LLEKKLI
-2448 FGMPLNIKPVN
+2448 FGMPLNLKPVN
-2459 YQWITGVA
+2459 SDYITGIT
-2467 DKYIRGDL
+2467 DKYIRGGL
-2475 TQGQK
+2475 TDKQIADNFNGK
-2480 NTNANANRNVFDI
+2480 ANFNVI
-2493 TAKDEQGNT
+2493 NKDVEGNS
-2502 REYYRRRANLD
+2502 REYYRRRANLN
-2513 PFFQE
+2513 PFLE
-2518 LLIYGGPDREVGEGN
+2518 GLLVYGAPIQFGEKFSN
-2533 RFVDKYGFNLQDENF
+2533 RFGFNLQDENF
-2548 PVLGFSKGGQAGG
+2548 PVLGFSKGGQAG
-2561 RTPAMVQSG
+2561 RETPAMIQRG

-2595 SYLSFG
+2595 NYLQNG
-2601 GMMKKDEF
+2601 GQPYIQTGAKPNENVIAAALAFKEAEEKKKLREKLAALGLASIYTIGGAAVTYAGYRTIKSASDKSVDKSLEALFTSKEQIDE
-2609 MRNSWN
+2609 
-2615 PGENALYD
+2615 Y
-2623 SLKGVGRLKI
+2623 
-2633 KRTDPIRLGAV
+2633 
-2644 GEVGPQ
+2644 
-2650 IPRETASYRD
+2650 
-2660 YTRHYLGERK
+2660 
-2670 AAQISRVL
+2670 
-2678 DRSPELDDNAP
+2678 
-2689 TTRLRKTSTQ
+2689 KTG
-2699 LDAMLRSGELD
+2699 DIEK
-2710 TLSELSAGI
+2710 
-2719 YRKKYDVATT
+2719 RKK
-2729 YPQGNS
+2729 
-2735 MLEIDTLRHEFG
+2735 
-2747 GHGAQYAAEIEGS
+2747 
-2760 RLNNAASG
+2760 
-2768 SFDMEGL
+2768 
-2775 ANDKKPTRFLAE
+2775 
-2787 LHARMV
+2787 
-2793 QLKDPLA
+2793 
-2800 RFEMFKYFS
+2800 
-2809 TSNGAAAAYGS
+2809 
-2820 SPWLGK
+2820 
-2826 DGRGWH
+2826 
-2832 EDALKY
+2832 
-2838 ANENDGLVR
+2838 
-2847 IDDLLKG
+2847 LLKNVSE
-2854 RGKGKEVM
+2854 KLQDKH
-2862 LIEEIMR
+2862 
-2869 RAGKDTS
+2869 RA
-2876 VTTQIDGKTYLDAKK
+2876 
-2891 AFDFKP
+2891 
-2897 MPTVKLSA
+2897 
-2905 ADEIVRNTF
+2905 
-2914 AGTESSID
+2914 
-2922 RSVQP
+2922 
-2927 KKTVG
+2927 
-2932 ALNPKVVTP
+2932 
-2941 PVTKPIGPSF
+2941 
-2951 VGAGKK
+2951 
-2957 AIVAGAVGAISLFG
+2957 
-2971 AEKAYGQGPFT
+2971 
-2982 IDAPVVNANPAA
+2982 
-2994 DEGDNLEKI
+2994 
-3003 AALSKK
+3003 
-3009 RWDAALMVGGVGAV
+3009 
-3023 GAVGAFVGYKIK
+3023 
-3035 QASTKSTN
+3035 
-3043 ASIANLF
+3043 
-3050 PGDALEEKRSQYR
+3050 
-3063 NGDVKTRL
+3063 
-3071 EMIKKL
+3071 
-3077 KKVSPERVK
+3077 
-3086 ENARFIRNTTSSN
+3086 FIRNTTSTN
-3099 PLARNIPGV
+3099 PLVRNIPGV
-3108 GFLQYLPSD
+3108 GELLNPLDTIKGFGRSGLNTLKSIGKFGVNT
-3117 AVKGIGNIGK
+3117 VKGVGDFGSK
-3127 GIGNIVSNFNSGELG
+3127 MKSLFSKETFSGDIWTKKLPVWLMMDALKLEDTSPENRVRYEKELELRRKDG
-3142 ASIIKALT
+3142 TFEQTA
-3150 VGKSDEIP
+3150 
-3158 MNKAGGVD
+3158 
-3166 WGKNIP
+3166 
-3172 TNQIE
+3172 
-3177 ASIKSPDTTPQMRA
+3177 
-3191 VLQKILDERAGKPT
+3191 
-3205 SEVSTKPVGSTEP
+3205 TKPSSATSTEP

-3313 LKKNKTIIEKPR
+3313 LKKNKTVIEKPR
-3325 NFIRNFG
+3325 NFTRNFG

-3339 DEIRTRNQ
+3339 KEIIARNQ

-3369 QANMAAIFAANQQV
+3369 QANMAAIFAGNQQ
-3383 AAAQGNA
+3383 AIAAQGNA

-3397 GGRPVVPIVRPVVPP
+3397 GGRPAGAPAVQP

-3499 DTSKPTKPVVPPST
+3499 DTSKPVVPPST
-3513 KPTVTPPAEIFGPP
+3513 KPTVMPPAEIFGPP

-3532 FGPLP
+3532 FGPPPPVVTPPVVTPPVVTPPVVTPPVVTPPVVTP
-3537 PVVTPEVVPQVNPT
+3537 PVVTPEVTPQ
-3551 EPVVTPEVKPQVT
+3551 
-3564 PEVTPN
+3564 VTPN

-3595 IINEPRKPSLF
+3595 IINEPKKPSLF

-3724 RNPVELRKAEALK
+3724 RNPAELRKAEALK

-3745 TGATFAVLGTL
+3745 TAGTFAVLGTL

-3788 IAGIA
+3788 IEGIA

-3816 PAKGKERSL
+3816 PAKGKERGL
-3825 LESIT
+3825 LESLT

-3839 NAEGLTL
+3839 YAEGLAL

-3861 ALAPLVVAAGVGSL
+3861 AIAPVTIAAGVASL

-3884 DAQAVGERKKRLG
+3884 DAQSVGERKKRLG

-3959 LTMNDRAKK
+3959 LTMHDRAKK

-4001 ISQTQGG
+4001 ISQTQYG
-4008 RDRNI
+4008 RV

-4033 KGQANEQTLTGVRAK
+4033 KRQANEQTLTGVRAK

-4150 YPLDDTV
+4150 YPLDDSV

-4197 INKASSFPVLND
+4197 INKASSFPILND

-4429 KAKGSDTVP
+4429 VAKGSDTVP

-4450 RATSAN
+4450 KATSAN

-4466 GAVKYLYRGGNLT
+4466 GAVKYLYRGGDLT

-4494 RGYISSK
+4494 RAYISSGP
-4501 TRYNNPMDERADQ
+4501 RYNNPMDQRADQ
-4514 GTGLYDPVSGG
+4514 GTGYYNPVNGG
-4525 RYRPTRYQRKRTDF
+4525 RYRPERYERKRTDF
-4539 DIGTQGYLASR
+4539 DIGQTGYQGLK
-4550 VYNPRVT
+4550 VFNPRSN
-4557 ANTLGNLANYRADR
+4557 ANTLNNLANYAADR
-4571 SGILNRPDLFK
+4571 SGFLNK
-4582 YYKFNYGTEILK
+4582 QYGRYTYNSEYGP
-4594 KHSDEFGFSG
+4594 KHSKEFGGDGSGYTSFSS
-4604 QGEKDKKQAKNRFG
+4604 G
-4618 SINFSGGPI
+4618 SPI

-4632 GLNTLSNSPYG
+4632 GLNALSDSRYG
-4643 SAKMAGASKFAMEDA
+4643 SAKMAGRQKFAMEDW
-4658 VFNDILNNKE
+4658 VYNDILNNKE

-4690 IGGPPNHGENGQN
+4690 IGGPPNHGDNGQN
-4703 YDKVSLNDY
+4703 YDKVSLKDY
-4712 INELGFSEAGNQSF
+4712 MNELGFSKAGNQTF
-4726 QGVSANKAL
+4726 NGVSANKAL
-4735 ASSSLADV
+4735 AMGSLGDTT
-4743 PGSNVGIAQQA
+4743 GSNVGIAQQA
-4754 ISRLQKDGLG
+4754 ISSIQTKGLG
-4764 SLSVNNTDVAAST
+4764 NLSVNNTDVAAST

-4787 SQANE
+4787 QHYSQPLQRIA
-4792 PYQQISSPRP
+4792 PR
-4802 APNPYYNLANN
+4802 
-4813 RVQGNRVF
+4813 RF
-4821 SSGPSYFKG
+4821 M
-4830 FANGGSS
+4830 ANGGSS

-4843 MLTPGEFVVSKQA
+4843 MLTPGEFVVSKPA
-4856 VNRVGT
+4856 VDRVGT
-4862 SFLDKV
+4862 AFLDRV

-4874 GPVGYFSGGTGEGR
+4874 GKVGYYKDGGSVPPTSGSGSSSVGIDLKTLSFGLKSIQDAAMSAASGAVQLGTNLVQAAGTITSSISLIDKVGAMMNSSSASMFS
-4888 GAISS
+4888 SS
-4893 FDSSELKN
+4893 LAFER
-4901 AGNNLRVAG
+4901 AVNNLA
-4910 ESVAVGA
+4910 
-4917 GTLNQ
+4917 
-4922 TLQVVS
+4922 
-4928 GSFNSASSTFN
+4928 
-4939 QAISIMNTA
+4939 
-4948 ASAMN
+4948 
-4953 SASRNFQVAVNDLT
+4953 

-4972 IPKTITLAIAPLS
+4972 VPKTITLDIAPLS
-4985 LNVSFNTPSILLAI
+4985 LNVNFNTPSILLAL
-4999 QQSLSGI
+4999 QQSVASI
-5006 TLNVA
+5006 TTNVA
-5011 GMIASAIRQNKN
+5011 GMIRSAIERNNN
-5023 DNFA
+5023 DAMNA